1 MNNKKWKET
10 TRDGSKVRIYAEDGG
25 GKYPMHSAIWS
36 NGIWDPRKWK
46 ANGRFSVNETYHPD
60 DLMPE
65 RREFWVNE
73 YPCGVLGCP
82 RNSIEEAKAKASP
95 DSIGVIKFV
104 EALDNE

>member
-1 MNNKKWKET
+1 MKKWKET

-25 GKYPMHSAIWS
+25 GKYPMHGAIWS
-36 NGIWDPRKWK
+36 NGIWHPRKWK

-65 RREFWVNE
+65 RREFWFNE
-73 YPCGVLGCP
+73 YPDGVFGP
-82 RNSIEEAKAKASP
+82 YGHASAEEAKSRARPGA
-95 DSIGVIKFV
+95 IRTIKFV